1 MGDHTHDHEVLKL
14 EAVRQRLALL
24 RRRIKE
30 IKQGFPEYLLDSD
43 RDEAN
48 QDAELTPASTEK
60 STSR

>member
-1 MGDHTHDHEVLKL
+1 MGDLTHESEVLKL

-43 RDEAN
+43 PA
-48 QDAELTPASTEK
+48 DASEHDKWATADTEK